1 MRRGPV
7 LRRNSLTINGL
18 HKGNERGISA
28 IALFEYLNK
37 SLVFLS
43 ICVKF
48 PYGNKRDNL
57 ELVAEF

>member
-7 LRRNSLTINGL
+7 LRRNSLTINEL
-18 HKGNERGISA
+18 HKGNASGLSA

-43 ICVKF
+43 ICVKL